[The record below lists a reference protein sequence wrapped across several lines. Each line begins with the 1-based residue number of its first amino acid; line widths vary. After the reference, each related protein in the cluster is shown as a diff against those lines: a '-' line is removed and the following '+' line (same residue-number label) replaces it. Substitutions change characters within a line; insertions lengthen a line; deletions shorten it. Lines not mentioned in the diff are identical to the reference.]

1 MAESPAGIQHVQ
13 ALLKA
18 DMAAFKPKFRQAVT
32 TDVALLDTV
41 MRYILRQKGKQM
53 RPMFV
58 FLSARL
64 HGGVDDHGQATDRTH
79 TAAALIELLHTAT
92 LVHDDVVD
100 ESPLR
105 RGVFSIQALW
115 KKKVA
120 VLVGDYLLSRGLL
133 AAVDAEAYDLL
144 KITSRAVREM
154 SEGELLQIEKARR
167 LDITEEVYFDII
179 RRKTASLLAAC
190 CACGAAAA
198 GADQETVARMWGL
211 GERVGLA
218 FQIQD
223 DLLDLGEG
231 DRTGKP
237 TGQDIRERKMT
248 LPLIHTL
255 AKSTPG
261 ERRRLIR
268 LVKHRSDDPKA
279 VQEVNPATGAV
290 IREFTSATHAAR
302 VTGFSNGT
310 IGQVCNGKVDSVDGR
325 VFRFRD
331 LRALPCSV
339 CGSDGEANSLLL
351 CDGMSG
357 RCPSTAHFRC
367 VGLDKVPEGDW
378 FCASCQAN
386 GGKSR
391 AVHVQARKRSTEPGA
406 RKSSRPKKRVAVD
419 AGPQEI
425 RKSARPRKATTFGDE
440 VVTPPGLPPPRELV
454 VPDEQAAD
462 ERRKAQ
468 MDGWTTASLTA
479 RDTGVSSECS
489 SLNAVALS
497 TTQKRCI
504 CRWPTG

>member
-1 MAESPAGIQHVQ
+1 MANLKHVTS
-13 ALLKA
+13 LLA
-18 DMAAFKPKFRQAVT
+18 RDMAAFKPKFRAAVT

-41 MRYILRQKGKQM
+41 MRYILRRKGKQM

-64 HGGVDDHGQATDRTH
+64 HGGVDAQGDATDRAH

-190 CACGAAAA
+190 CACGSAAA
-198 GADQETVARMWGL
+198 GAEEATVERMWSL

-255 AKSTPG
+255 AQATPS

-268 LVKHRSDDPKA
+268 LVKHQSDDATA
-279 VQEVNPATGAV
+279 VKEVMDAILAGPGMERARAEMRRLKEESLSLLDQLGGDDAV
-290 IREFTSATHAAR
+290 SREAR
-302 VTGFSNGT
+302 EAL
-310 IGQVCNGKVDSVDGR
+310 
-325 VFRFRD
+325 RD
-331 LRALPCSV
+331 LI
-339 CGSDGEANSLLL
+339 EY
-351 CDGMSG
+351 
-357 RCPSTAHFRC
+357 TI
-367 VGLDKVPEGDW
+367 
-378 FCASCQAN
+378 Q
-386 GGKSR
+386 
-391 AVHVQARKRSTEPGA
+391 
-406 RKSSRPKKRVAVD
+406 RV
-419 AGPQEI
+419 
-425 RKSARPRKATTFGDE
+425 K
-440 VVTPPGLPPPRELV
+440 
-454 VPDEQAAD
+454 
-462 ERRKAQ
+462 
-468 MDGWTTASLTA
+468 
-479 RDTGVSSECS
+479 
-489 SLNAVALS
+489 
-497 TTQKRCI
+497 
-504 CRWPTG
+504 